1 MMATANM
8 RERLVSKLDELNEEQ
23 IASLLSYV
31 EAMQETT
38 LPDTYDEDNDPS
50 VGFISGPTDLA
61 TRAKQILR
69 DEITP
74 LSGWTQKKD

>member
-38 LPDTYDEDNDPS
+38 LSESYDEDNDPS
-50 VGFISGPTDLA
+50 IGFISGPSDLA

>member
-31 EAMQETT
+31 EAMQETA
-38 LPDTYDEDNDPS
+38 LPDSYDEDNDPS
-50 VGFISGPTDLA
+50 IGFISGPSDLA

-69 DEITP
+69 DEITS

>member
-23 IASLLSYV
+23 IASLLSYI
-31 EAMQETT
+31 EAMQETS
-38 LPDTYDEDNDPS
+38 LPDSYDEDDDPS
-50 VGFISGPTDLA
+50 IGFISGPSDLA

>member
-1 MMATANM
+1 MATANI
-8 RERLVSKLDELNEEQ
+8 RERLVNKLDELNEEQ
-23 IASLLSYV
+23 IATLLSYV

-38 LPDTYDEDNDPS
+38 LPESYDEANDPS

>member
-31 EAMQETT
+31 EAMQETS
-38 LPDTYDEDNDPS
+38 LPDSYDEDDDPS
-50 VGFISGPTDLA
+50 IGFISGPSDLA